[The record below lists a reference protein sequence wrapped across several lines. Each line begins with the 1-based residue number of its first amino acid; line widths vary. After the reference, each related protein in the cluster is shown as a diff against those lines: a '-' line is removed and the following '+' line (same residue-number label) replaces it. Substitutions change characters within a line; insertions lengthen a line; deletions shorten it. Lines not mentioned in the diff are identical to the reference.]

1 MLTMEPRF
9 NIGDYVIICGNLSD
23 VKTTVGKIMDVRP
36 FYNVF
41 QYDCEYFD
49 CNDQKRVIYNL
60 GEGQLRNCYNKAL
73 INDFL
78 MKDYK
83 AKSNTSYCLVDYTH
97 ASKIKLQPLK
107 VKKVIFNGNRTIVIF
122 DNGTKSIVKCEDEKF
137 DKEKGLAM
145 ALVKAVYGTNES
157 HSNYYNIFKKWIP
170 DEEVLSADEIAYCER
185 DAEVVKDL
193 VENVAKN
200 EINNPCTNCEESKNG
215 CFTNCEKLQKASDAI
230 SNNEEINKPKPIEHG
245 YFIKRNEERKKKPKL
260 VSKTVKEQCDDFV
273 NSHPND
279 IHAFVSRFSAA
290 YFPSDFLKFCRDN
303 NLYFY
308 ITDRIKG
315 MKPIDPFTVTWQEVT
330 GYLKR
335 GLMVSCKKTKNNKTY
350 MAVVMADNLFSMLPI
365 ELRKE
370 NRHE

>member
-1 MLTMEPRF
+1 MINKPRF
-9 NIGDYVIICGNLSD
+9 NIGDYVILCDLS
-23 VKTTVGKIMDVRP
+23 TVGKISSVR
-36 FYNVF
+36 FNFNRFLYE
-41 QYDCEYFD
+41 YDCEYFD
-49 CNDQKRVIYNL
+49 CDDRKRTLASIP
-60 GEGQLRNCYNKAL
+60 EEQLRTCYDDSLRN
-73 INDFL
+73 NFE
-78 MKDYK
+78 
-83 AKSNTSYCLVDYTH
+83 AKTDDSYCFVDYTH
-97 ASKIKLQPLK
+97 ASKIKLQPLT

-122 DNGTKSIVKCEDEKF
+122 DNGTKSIVKCEGERF

-145 ALVKAVYGTNES
+145 ALVKAMYGTNDS

-170 DEEVLSADEIAYCER
+170 EEEVLPVDEVAYCER

-200 EINNPCTNCEESKNG
+200 EVNNPCNGCENSKDG

-230 SNNEEINKPKPIEHG
+230 SNNEESNKPKPIEPG
-245 YFIKRNEERKKKPKL
+245 YFIKHNAERKERSKY
-260 VSKTVKEQCDDFV
+260 VATSKTVKEECEDFV

-279 IHAFVSRFSAA
+279 IHAFVNRFSAA
-290 YFPSDFLKFCRDN
+290 YFPADFLKFCRDN

-308 ITDRIKG
+308 IVDKIKG

-335 GLMVSCKKTKNNKTY
+335 GLMTSCKKTKNNKAY
-350 MAVVMADNLFSMLPI
+350 LAVVMADNLFSMLPI